1 MPVDPEFPVDEHAFD
16 LQLSADGSTVW
27 VAAFDGSC
35 IGRFSKR
42 GGIDVHRSGQE
53 MMAGKGECLYCTHSP
68 AGPAEW
74 NIFREQISKHYA
86 IDIPADFIRW

>member
-1 MPVDPEFPVDEHAFD
+1 MMSVDPEFPVDEHAFD

-42 GGIDVHRSGQE
+42 WGLMCIVP
-53 MMAGKGECLYCTHSP
+53 GK
-68 AGPAEW
+68 
-74 NIFREQISKHYA
+74 R
-86 IDIPADFIRW
+86 